1 MKKFYTDDFPIRQS
15 QLPNTNANLKVAQL
29 LETYLE
35 EVGKDSSIP
44 LGKFMAL
51 AELFTKFPRE
61 SDDSI
66 YRAIDA
72 FLRVMPLTIAFLAY
86 ETRGAS
92 LLPLIRHFWLKFVSL
107 ESLSEVLC
115 FASKALDC

>member
-1 MKKFYTDDFPIRQS
+1 MKPEKDLKKFYTDDIPTRKS
-15 QLPNTNANLKVAQL
+15 QLPNTTANLKVAQL

-51 AELFTKFPRE
+51 AELFTQFPRE

-72 FLRVMPLTIAFLAY
+72 FLRVMPLTIAFDFGFFAY

-92 LLPLIRHFWLKFVSL
+92 LLPLSRHFWLKFESL
-107 ESLSEVLC
+107 ES
-115 FASKALDC
+115 D